1 MKKFRLEKAKS
12 PINKG
17 GLDVVTRNGEKVTI
31 TKIIK
36 SSMDNQNVIYP
47 IVGLINGIP
56 YSFMRDGKFT
66 ESEGNNYDLFLNEE

>member
-1 MKKFRLEKAKS
+1 MKEFRLEKAKS

-36 SSMDNQNVIYP
+36 PSMDNQDVIYP

-56 YSFMRDGKFT
+56 YCFMRDGKFT
-66 ESEGNNYDLFLNEE
+66 ENEGNNYDLFLNEE